1 MKILKYCV
9 IYNMLNLIT
18 FLQTISDSDYGYN
31 FLVLKFWN
39 SDMHFASQW
48 YYYYHLT
55 HIKPGMFLSKNYFCK
70 KKKWGRRAV
79 FNAWAGPE
87 KAMMAYSLT
96 RYRTEKMQEGKTR
109 KMGDRGIA
117 RIFFKGV
124 EGGSHCFKQRVLT
137 IFLLPEYCRLFV

>member
-39 SDMHFASQW
+39 IDMHFASQW
-48 YYYYHLT
+48 YYYYLLT
-55 HIKPGMFLSKNYFCK
+55 HIKPGMFLSKNYCC

-79 FNAWAGPE
+79 FNAIEQGQKKPWWHTA
-87 KAMMAYSLT
+87 LQH
-96 RYRTEKMQEGKTR
+96 TEKKNTRRKKEKNGGQGHSQDFFQES
-109 KMGDRGIA
+109 RGGVTLFQTESTHH
-117 RIFFKGV
+117 FFATWI
-124 EGGSHCFKQRVLT
+124 L
-137 IFLLPEYCRLFV
+137 

>member
-1 MKILKYCV
+1 
-9 IYNMLNLIT
+9 
-18 FLQTISDSDYGYN
+18 
-31 FLVLKFWN
+31 
-39 SDMHFASQW
+39 
-48 YYYYHLT
+48 
-55 HIKPGMFLSKNYFCK
+55 MFLSKSYCC

-79 FNAWAGPE
+79 FNIWAGPE